1 MFLITIPSAMKG
13 TISGLAKQFN
23 VEQYSHDALS
33 VEKPST
39 VGEISRLLCKLGF
52 CFEVQPWE

>member
-13 TISGLAKQFN
+13 TIPGLAKQFN
-23 VEQYSHDALS
+23 VEQYSHDSLS
-33 VEKPST
+33 VEKSST
-39 VGEISRLLCKLGF
+39 VGEITRLLCKLNM